1 MMNHKIESNLV
12 HPYQHILIN
21 HFLQNIQSTTM
32 SGGDA
37 KNTDVFLSD
46 DNESPLPSL
55 SIPSTQAF
63 TASGGTQAAPAP
75 TSANLLRS
83 FDELIET
90 FAYDDVAT
98 INNDNKENEV
108 ELNDN
113 QIINKLRTYI
123 SPVHSITAFAFD
135 IQFAARM
142 MTLEN
147 LKSNMQLAAVMT
159 DERLIKFNA
168 IMKLLV
174 GSYQSIR
181 QLDYGGGGAS
191 STGGLT
197 GGVTDRGLF
206 R

>member
-1 MMNHKIESNLV
+1 
-12 HPYQHILIN
+12 
-21 HFLQNIQSTTM
+21 M

-37 KNTDVFLSD
+37 KNTDVFVSD
-46 DNESPLPSL
+46 DNESVAAP
-55 SIPSTQAF
+55 SIPSSTSTSVTSLTQ
-63 TASGGTQAAPAP
+63 TAATP
-75 TSANLLRS
+75 TSSNLLRS

-90 FAYDDVAT
+90 FAYDDT
-98 INNDNKENEV
+98 KTSSGDDKENEV

-123 SPVHSITAFAFD
+123 SQVHSTTAFSFD

-174 GSYQSIR
+174 NSYQSIR
-181 QLDYGGGGAS
+181 QLDYGGGDS
-191 STGGLT
+191 STGSGS
-197 GGVTDRGLF
+197 F